1 MVNYRGALKHHICT
15 DAGYARDVIREIG
28 YTDASFGFDYRSAG
42 VLNAIGEQSID
53 INQGVDKTSGELGA
67 GDQGFMFG
75 YACDETKELMPL
87 PITLAHKL
95 TKKLAEV
102 RKNGTLP
109 FLRPDGKAQVAVKYI
124 GG

>member
-1 MVNYRGALKHHICT
+1 VPL
-15 DAGYARDVIREIG
+15 
-28 YTDASFGFDYRSAG
+28 
-42 VLNAIGEQSID
+42 GEQSID

-95 TKKLAEV
+95 TKKLE
-102 RKNGTLP
+102 RLERMGLYH
-109 FLRPDGKAQVAVKYI
+109 F
-124 GG
+124 